1 MGWCHVISKIRM
13 EPGVLTN
20 VRCNLQVV
28 HIIPLSCKKRTN
40 TLDFHFFK
48 FISTNTCTD
57 ACAIT
62 AMLKNVRT
70 FVDNNCKD
78 KVELPTL
85 YILILPVQL
94 KIMLYNYQ
102 RLMLL
107 LAMLILLLLLRPGL
121 KCYMTLPLSILMA
134 TLASVMTGINVV
146 VEVYVS
152 M

>member
-1 MGWCHVISKIRM
+1 MNLQFAMGAVNSIEYIRWCHVISKIRM
-13 EPGVLTN
+13 EPGVLSTN

-70 FVDNNCKD
+70 FVDNGTGRD
-78 KVELPTL
+78 K
-85 YILILPVQL
+85 
-94 KIMLYNYQ
+94 
-102 RLMLL
+102 
-107 LAMLILLLLLRPGL
+107 
-121 KCYMTLPLSILMA
+121 C
-134 TLASVMTGINVV
+134 
-146 VEVYVS
+146 
-152 M
+152 